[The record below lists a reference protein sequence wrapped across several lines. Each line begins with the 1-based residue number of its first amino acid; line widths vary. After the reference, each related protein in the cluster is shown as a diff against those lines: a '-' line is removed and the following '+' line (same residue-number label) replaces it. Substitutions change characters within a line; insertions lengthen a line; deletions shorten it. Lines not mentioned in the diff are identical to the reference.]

1 MAEFGS
7 VIPCPF
13 FRLLRIL
20 IDMSTEYDDVLTN
33 QPVVI
38 DNVRRL
44 VVLCETSAGSLTRH
58 VLQGSGTIKAG
69 FAGQDHPKCFFPS
82 L

>member
-1 MAEFGS
+1 MEQPAATTT
-7 VIPCPF
+7 ITQLT
-13 FRLLRIL
+13 LLVL
-20 IDMSTEYDDVLTN
+20 SLSFQDVLVN

-38 DNVRRL
+38 DN
-44 VVLCETSAGSLTRH
+44 
-58 VLQGSGTIKAG
+58 GSGSTKAG